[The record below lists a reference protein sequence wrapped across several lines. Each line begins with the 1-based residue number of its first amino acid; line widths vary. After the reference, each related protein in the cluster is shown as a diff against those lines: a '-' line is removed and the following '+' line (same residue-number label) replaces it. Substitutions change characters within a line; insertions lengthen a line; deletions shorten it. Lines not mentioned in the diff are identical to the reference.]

1 MEARFQGITRRKRTH
16 ITYVSFKIGD
26 KLHSGAVKKKR
37 KKEGGMHLDLERHT
51 GAVRQEH
58 RCLVET
64 RKWNRTDSPL
74 ESAENK
80 ACPQRHPRT

>member
-1 MEARFQGITRRKRTH
+1 MSVLKLGINC
-16 ITYVSFKIGD
+16 IVEQ
-26 KLHSGAVKKKR
+26 LKKKK
-37 KKEGGMHLDLERHT
+37 KKEGGMHLDLERHM

-64 RKWNRTDSPL
+64 RKLNRTDSPL